1 MRRTYTLRSR
11 GKTLELGRRTCI
23 MGIVNI
29 TPDSFYDGGRH
40 FSSDAAIEHTRRLI
54 DDEADIVDL
63 GAQSTRPGSQPVGAH
78 EELQRI
84 LPVISKIRKDCDAW
98 ISVDT
103 YRSEVARVCLQEG
116 ADMINDVSSFRLDR
130 EMPAVVAE
138 YDVPVVC
145 MHFKDSIHPMPADPQ
160 YQDLFGEI
168 LSFFRETLLTAEKA
182 GIRRERIIV
191 DPGIGFGKQ
200 VEHNLRIL
208 NGLSFLKELD
218 RPVLAGPSR
227 KSFIG
232 KLTGLAAED
241 RLEGTA
247 AAVGACVQNGAQI
260 IRVHDAGYFRRY
272 CDVLDAILCEDF
284 PQNQ

>member
-23 MGIVNI
+23 VGIVNV
-29 TPDSFYDGGRH
+29 TPDSFYDGGLH
-40 FSSDAAIEHTRRLI
+40 FSPDAAIEHAQRLI
-54 DDEADIVDL
+54 DEEADILDF
-63 GAQSTRPGSQPVGAH
+63 GGQSTRPGSQPIRAR
-78 EELQRI
+78 EELDRI
-84 LPVISKIRKDCDAW
+84 LPVISRIRKDSSIW

-103 YRSEVARVCLQEG
+103 YRSEVARTCLEEG
-116 ADMINDVSSFRLDR
+116 ADMINDVSSFRLDP

-138 YDVPVVC
+138 YNVPVVC

-168 LSFFRETLLTAEKA
+168 LSFFRETFLTAEKA
-182 GIRRERIIV
+182 GIKREQIIV

-200 VEHNLRIL
+200 LGHNLSIIS
-208 NGLSFLKELD
+208 GLSFLNELD

-232 KLTGLAAED
+232 KLTGLPAEH

-247 AAVGACVQNGAQI
+247 AAVGACRQNGAHI

-272 CDVLDAILCEDF
+272 CDVLDAILNAAE
-284 PQNQ
+284 